1 MAGSAAREATPL
13 SVLVGADESIAAIVA
28 CGPGSRENVLLAEV
42 ENLECIADEG
52 ADVMNVEFPGELM
65 SLYTS
70 VILRLSLDCADARLL
85 LRVICRS
92 RNDPFALT
100 ECEADVDRDKPDSL
114 LFEGSMAEA
123 SSSV

>member
-1 MAGSAAREATPL
+1 M
-13 SVLVGADESIAAIVA
+13 LVGADEFTTFMED
-28 CGPGSRENVLLAEV
+28 CGPGSLEKVLLAEV

-52 ADVMNVEFPGELM
+52 ADVMNVELPGELI

-70 VILRLSLDCADARLL
+70 VKLRLSLDCADARLL

-92 RNDPFALT
+92 RNDPFAVT
-100 ECEADVDRDKPDSL
+100 EWEADVDRDKPDSL